1 VNIKNNTMNEEKM
14 EKVILITGATGF
26 VGQNLV
32 HKIIKTERNTNL
44 VLLVRG
50 TTDEEAITRMEI
62 ILMTVFKDIEID
74 KLRKRIEIVKGDV
87 SKQNLGLT
95 AIQYQKL
102 TNNVTHIIHS
112 AAMTKFDLTLA
123 EARAINCTGTKNVM
137 EFARQALR
145 FGKLSKVA
153 HISTAYVSGNRPGV
167 IYEGELDFN
176 QRFSNTYEQSK
187 FESEQ
192 MIRKFFKD
200 IPVIIFRP
208 SIIVGHSKTGETTS
222 FNVLYYPLKLLYR
235 GYLKIIPG
243 WKDVLMDVVPIDFV
257 CDSIYHILLKTS
269 ITGGKTYHLTA
280 GMDKA
285 LTLKELTSLAT
296 YFFNRSSKQREIT
309 NAIFLPPIIVSSLVK
324 TLLFF
329 ATKIRQIVE
338 IYGPYMAVKR
348 AFDNR
353 DAMKIL
359 TQANIT
365 PPALTSYLENILGYC
380 INTDWGKRVNT
391 VV

>member
-1 VNIKNNTMNEEKM
+1 M

-32 HKIIKTERNTNL
+32 HKIINTERNTKL

-50 TTDEEAITRMEI
+50 KTNVDATTRMNN
-62 ILMTVFKDIEID
+62 ILTNIFKDIEID
-74 KLRKRIEIVKGDV
+74 ELRQRIEIIKGDV
-87 SKQNLGLT
+87 GEDNLGLT
-95 AIQYQKL
+95 IAQYKAL
-102 TNNVTHIIHS
+102 ARKITHIIHS
-112 AAMTKFDLTLA
+112 AAMTRFDLTLA

-137 EFARQALR
+137 KFARLAMKV
-145 FGKLSKVA
+145 GKLIKVA
-153 HISTAYVSGNRPGV
+153 HISTAYVSGNRSGI
-167 IYEGELDFN
+167 IYEGELDFK

-192 MIRKFFKD
+192 MIRKFYND
-200 IPVIIFRP
+200 LPVIIFRP

-243 WKDVLMDVVPIDFV
+243 RKDALMDVVPIDFV
-257 CDSIYHILLKTS
+257 CNSIYHILLKTS
-269 ITGGKTYHLTA
+269 DTGGKTFHLTA

-285 LTLKELTSLAT
+285 LTLKELTYLST
-296 YFFNRSSKQREIT
+296 YYFNRNSKQHKIT
-309 NAIFLPPIIVSSLVK
+309 NAIFLPPQIVASLVK

-329 ATKIRQIVE
+329 ATKIRQIVD
-338 IYGPYMAVKR
+338 IYGPYMTVKR
-348 AFDNR
+348 VFDNR
-353 DAMKIL
+353 DAMQIL

-365 PPALTSYLENILGYC
+365 PPSLSSYLETILGYC
-380 INTDWGKRVNT
+380 LKTDWGKKVEA
-391 VV
+391 VA

>member
-1 VNIKNNTMNEEKM
+1 VNIKNKTIDEGKM

-32 HKIIKTERNTNL
+32 HKIIKSEQNTKL

-50 TTDEEAITRMEI
+50 TTDEEAITRMENT
-62 ILMTVFKDIEID
+62 LMTVFKEIEID
-74 KLRKRIEIVKGDV
+74 KLRKRIEILKGDV
-87 SKQNLGLT
+87 SDENLGLDVK
-95 AIQYQKL
+95 QYQRM
-102 TNNVTHIIHS
+102 TNKVTHIIHS
-112 AAMTKFDLTLA
+112 AAITRFDLTLV

-137 EFARQALR
+137 DFARQAYRL
-145 FGKLSKVA
+145 GKLIKVA
-153 HISTAYVSGNRPGV
+153 HISTAYVSGNRQGV

-192 MIRKFFKD
+192 LIRKLYKD

-243 WKDVLMDVVPIDFV
+243 RKDVLMDVVPIDFV
-257 CDSIYHILLKTS
+257 CNSIYHILLKTS
-269 ITGGKTYHLTA
+269 VTRDKTFHLTA

-285 LTLKELTSLAT
+285 LTLKELTYLST
-296 YFFNRSSKQREIT
+296 YYFNRNSKQHKIT
-309 NAIFLPPIIVSSLVK
+309 NAIFLPPKIVASLVK

-329 ATKIRQIVE
+329 ATKIRKIVD

-348 AFDNR
+348 VFDNR
-353 DAMKIL
+353 DAMQIL
-359 TQANIT
+359 TQANIK
-365 PPALTSYLENILGYC
+365 PPALTSYLDNILEYC
-380 INTDWGKRVNT
+380 LNTDWGRRVNT